1 MVQWIRARTNLIVAV
16 ILALSSLALY
26 VKTAARTVLTADS
39 GEFQFVPYIA
49 GIAHPTGYPLYTM
62 LGWLWSHVLP
72 LGDVAYRMNLF
83 SALWAAVAVALL
95 YITSVLFLRLV
106 NPGIPQGPLRQAQ
119 DAALHVG
126 ALVAT
131 ATLAVSQT
139 FWSQAVIAEVYS
151 LHALFVVLVFYLLL
165 RWEAAAGMSW
175 RARRIANPAGAED
188 GRDGRA
194 EEVAGKAWRP
204 ATWLLLVAFAYGLS
218 LTHHRTMLLL
228 VPAVVVFLW
237 LAGRETRPTAVAGR
251 ETRPTATGRWLTHDG
266 PLVLKALLLLLL
278 PLLLYLYIPWRAAFT
293 PYLHLSLSP
302 DKELVLYQNT
312 PQGFFNLVMGQM
324 FRGELGYRTETLMR
338 LSMAT
343 DLLRDQL
350 GLVGIALGLLGVLR
364 LAWGR
369 RWALLALTGLAYLA
383 NLLFTLVYFIGDI
396 FVLFIPSYLVF
407 ALWLALGAVT
417 LGEELGE
424 GIVRWKGTAMRYA
437 PWWEEGYQK
446 MTSGIRS
453 LVSLAAVIPLCLL
466 PLALLARNYA
476 QVDQSH
482 NYEVRDRWQEI
493 LAEPLPRR
501 AILVSNDRDEIMPL
515 WYYQFV
521 EGQRPDLNG
530 LFPRIVPGPTYENV
544 VRLVDEILATGRP
557 IYLIKEM
564 PGLEIKYQLEPFG
577 SLVQVVGPAMTKA
590 PDHDQRIR
598 LSEEVL
604 LIGYDQEPQHPR
616 PGQELRVTLYW
627 QTQGELEGVCSSFVH
642 LVDEEGRG
650 VAGSDQQPGGVFY
663 PTDLWR
669 PGEILRDEHVFT
681 VPPETPPGRYR
692 LLVGMYSYP
701 SLAPLG
707 ESVFVSQI
715 EIKLTCTQPSYN
727 SLGSSRNELCVKVSR
742 QPRCWWGAVN
752 GFL

>member
-1 MVQWIRARTNLIVAV
+1 MVQWIRARTNLIIAV

-26 VKTAARTVLTADS
+26 VKTAAPTVLTADS
-39 GEFQFVPYIA
+39 GEFQFVAYIA

-62 LGWLWSHVLP
+62 LGWLWSHALP

-83 SALWAAVAVALL
+83 SALWAAVAVTLL
-95 YITSVLFLRLV
+95 YITSGLFLRLARP
-106 NPGIPQGPLRQAQ
+106 NIPQGGLY
-119 DAALHVG
+119 VS
-126 ALVAT
+126 ALVAA

-165 RWEAAAGMSW
+165 RWKAAGTDW
-175 RARRIANPAGAED
+175 RPSRITNPAGAGD
-188 GRDGRA
+188 RG
-194 EEVAGKAWRP
+194 EEEGAGKTRRAGRIANFHPERSEGPAGAGDGGEEGVAAGKTWRP
-204 ATWLLLVAFAYGLS
+204 ATWLLLVAFTYGLS

-228 VPAVVVFLW
+228 APAVVVFLW
-237 LAGRETRPTAVAGR
+237 LAGMETRPTAA
-251 ETRPTATGRWLTHDG
+251 TATGRRLTHDG
-266 PLVLKALLLLLL
+266 SLALKVLLVFLL
-278 PLLLYLYIPWRAAFT
+278 PLLLYLYIPWRAPFT
-293 PYLHLSLSP
+293 PYLRLPLSA

-324 FRGELGYRTETLMR
+324 FRGELGYRTETLTR
-338 LSMAT
+338 LTMAAH
-343 DLLRDQL
+343 LLRDQF
-350 GLVGIALGLLGVLR
+350 GLVGIALGFLGVLR
-364 LAWGR
+364 LAFGR
-369 RWALLALTGLAYLA
+369 RWALLALTGLTYLA
-383 NLLFTLVYFIGDI
+383 NVVFTLVYFIGDI

-407 ALWLALGAVT
+407 ALWLAFGAAT
-417 LGEELGE
+417 LGEGVGE

-466 PLALLARNYA
+466 PLTLLARNYA

-521 EGQRPDLNG
+521 EGRRPDLDG

-577 SLVQVVGPAMTKA
+577 SLVQVVGSAVTKA
-590 PDHDQRIR
+590 PDHTQRVH
-598 LSEEVL
+598 LSEEML
-604 LIGYDQEPQHPR
+604 LIGYDQGPHPPR

-627 QTQGELEGVCSSFVH
+627 QTQGELEGVYSSFVH
-642 LVDEEGRG
+642 LVDEEGQR
-650 VAGSDQQPGGVFY
+650 VAGSDQQPGGAFY

-681 VPPETPPGRYR
+681 VPPETLPGRYR
-692 LLVGMYSYP
+692 LLVGMYAYP
-701 SLAPLG
+701 SLDSLG
-707 ESVFVSQI
+707 ESVFI
-715 EIKLTCTQPSYN
+715 GRLEI
-727 SLGSSRNELCVKVSR
+727 GD
-742 QPRCWWGAVN
+742 
-752 GFL
+752 

>member
-1 MVQWIRARTNLIVAV
+1 MIAV

-26 VKTAARTVLTADS
+26 VKTAAPTVLTADS

-62 LGWLWSHVLP
+62 LGWLWSHALP

-83 SALWAAVAVALL
+83 SVLWAALAVTLL
-95 YITSVLFLRLV
+95 YITSVLFLRLASP
-106 NPGIPQGPLRQAQ
+106 NIPQGALRHAQ
-119 DAALHVG
+119 GGALNVS

-151 LHALFVVLVFYLLL
+151 LHAFFVVLVFYLLL
-165 RWEAAAGMSW
+165 RWKAAAG
-175 RARRIANPAGAED
+175 
-188 GRDGRA
+188 
-194 EEVAGKAWRP
+194 KTWRP
-204 ATWLLLVAFAYGLS
+204 ATWLLLVAFTYGLS

-228 VPAVVVFLW
+228 APAVVVFLW
-237 LAGRETRPTAVAGR
+237 LAGRETRPTEKMGIATRLTAAAGM
-251 ETRPTATGRWLTHDG
+251 ETGPTATGRRLTHDG
-266 PLVLKALLLLLL
+266 SLALKALLVFLL
-278 PLLLYLYIPWRAAFT
+278 PLLLYLYIPWRAPFT
-293 PYLHLSLSP
+293 PYLRLPLSA

-324 FRGELGYRTETLMR
+324 FRGELGYRTETLTR
-338 LSMAT
+338 LTMAAH
-343 DLLRDQL
+343 LLRDQF

-364 LAWGR
+364 LAVGR
-369 RWALLALTGLAYLA
+369 RWALLALTELTYLA
-383 NLLFTLVYFIGDI
+383 NVVFTLVYFIGDI

-407 ALWLALGAVT
+407 ALWLALGAAT
-417 LGEELGE
+417 LGEGVGE

-466 PLALLARNYA
+466 PLTLLARNYA

-482 NYEVRDRWQEI
+482 NYEIRDRWQEI

-521 EGQRPDLNG
+521 EGRRPDLNG
-530 LFPRIVPGPTYENV
+530 LFPRIVPGPPYENI

-577 SLVQVVGPAMTKA
+577 SLVQVVGPAVTKA
-590 PDHDQRIR
+590 PDHAQRVR
-598 LSEEVL
+598 LSEEML
-604 LIGYDQEPQHPR
+604 LVGYDQEPHHIR

-627 QTQGELEGVCSSFVH
+627 QTQGGLEGVYSSFVH
-642 LVDEEGRG
+642 LVDEEGQG
-650 VAGSDQQPGGVFY
+650 VAGSDQQPGGAFY

-681 VPPETPPGRYR
+681 VPPETPPGTYR
-692 LLVGMYSYP
+692 LLVGMYLYP
-701 SLAPLG
+701 SLEPLG
-707 ESVFVSQI
+707 ESVFI
-715 EIKLTCTQPSYN
+715 GRLEI
-727 SLGSSRNELCVKVSR
+727 GD
-742 QPRCWWGAVN
+742 
-752 GFL
+752 

>member
-1 MVQWIRARTNLIVAV
+1 MAV

-26 VKTAARTVLTADS
+26 VKTAAPTVLTADS

-62 LGWLWSHVLP
+62 LGWLWSHALP

-83 SALWAAVAVALL
+83 SALWAALAVTLL
-95 YITSVLFLRLV
+95 YITSVLFLRLAIP
-106 NPGIPQGPLRQAQ
+106 NIPQGV
-119 DAALHVG
+119 LHFS

-151 LHALFVVLVFYLLL
+151 LHAFFVVLVFYLLL
-165 RWEAAAGMSW
+165 RWKAAAG
-175 RARRIANPAGAED
+175 
-188 GRDGRA
+188 
-194 EEVAGKAWRP
+194 KTWRP

-228 VPAVVVFLW
+228 APAVVAFLW
-237 LAGRETRPTAVAGR
+237 LAGRETRPTA
-251 ETRPTATGRWLTHDG
+251 TGRHGESRLIHNG
-266 PLVLKALLLLLL
+266 PLALKALLVFLL
-278 PLLLYLYIPWRAAFT
+278 PLLLYLYIPWRAPFT
-293 PYLHLSLSP
+293 PYLRLSLSA

-312 PQGFFNLVMGQM
+312 PQGFFDLVMGQM
-324 FRGELGYRTETLMR
+324 FRGELGYRAETLTR
-338 LSMAT
+338 SSMAAH
-343 DLLRDQL
+343 LLRDQF
-350 GLVGIALGLLGVLR
+350 GLVGVALGLLGVLR
-364 LAWGR
+364 LALGR

-407 ALWLALGAVT
+407 ALWLALGAAT
-417 LGEELGE
+417 LGEGIGE

-453 LVSLAAVIPLCLL
+453 LVSLVAVIPLCLL
-466 PLALLARNYA
+466 PLTLLARNYA
-476 QVDQSH
+476 QIDQSH

-521 EGQRPDLNG
+521 ESRRPDLDG
-530 LFPRIVPGPTYENV
+530 LFPRIVPGPSYENV
-544 VRLVDEILATGRP
+544 VRLVDEILTMGRP

-577 SLVQVVGPAMTKA
+577 SLVQVIGPAVTKA
-590 PDHDQRIR
+590 PDHAQRVR
-598 LSEEVL
+598 LSEQVL
-604 LIGYDQEPQHPR
+604 LVGYDQEPHPPR

-627 QTQGELEGVCSSFVH
+627 QTQGELEGVYSSFVH
-642 LVDEEGRG
+642 LVDGEGQG
-650 VAGSDQQPGGVFY
+650 VAGSDQQPGGAFY

-681 VPPETPPGRYR
+681 VPPETPPGTYR

-701 SLAPLG
+701 SLEPLG
-707 ESVFVSQI
+707 ESAFIGQLEV
-715 EIKLTCTQPSYN
+715 
-727 SLGSSRNELCVKVSR
+727 GD
-742 QPRCWWGAVN
+742 
-752 GFL
+752 